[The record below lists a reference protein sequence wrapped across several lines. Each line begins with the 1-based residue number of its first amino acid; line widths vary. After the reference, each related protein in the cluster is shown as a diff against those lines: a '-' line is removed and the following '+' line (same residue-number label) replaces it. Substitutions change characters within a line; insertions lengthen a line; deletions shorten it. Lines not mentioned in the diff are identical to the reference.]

1 MGSMRM
7 FSRVFGL
14 LALLLAAAAHA
25 QPAASRG
32 QLLYSTHCVE
42 CHTAQM
48 HWRDQRRARDWESL
62 KLWVRHW
69 QGEARLRWSDDD
81 VDAVARHL
89 NETIYRF
96 PREHAAR

>member
-1 MGSMRM
+1 MASMRT
-7 FSRVFGL
+7 FSLVFGP
-14 LALLLAAAAHA
+14 LALVLAAGAQA

-42 CHTAQM
+42 CHTSQM
-48 HWRDQRRARDWESL
+48 HWRDQRQVRDWESL
-62 KLWVRHW
+62 KVWVRHW
-69 QGEARLRWSDDD
+69 QGDARLQWTDAD

-96 PREHAAR
+96 PRQQAAR

>member
-1 MGSMRM
+1 MASMRTL
-7 FSRVFGL
+7 SL
-14 LALLLAAAAHA
+14 LSAPLALLLAAGVQA

-42 CHTAQM
+42 CHSARM
-48 HWRDQRRARDWESL
+48 HWRDQRLARDWESL
-62 KLWVRHW
+62 KGWVRHW
-69 QGEARLRWSDDD
+69 QGEARLQWSEDD

-96 PREHAAR
+96 PRQQAAR